1 MGLKIE
7 TDSDTVEK
15 VKLSNY
21 ARRIE
26 VYNKFVNTNTVQSG
40 EIEWATEK
48 ATSISHKCNLP
59 VIICRLKG
67 EIEGN
72 NPVSVREK
80 LYTDKTEN
88 GKWISKNLTSKTYE
102 YKQISMV
109 ISSDNATYK
118 VPSYFNYVPID
129 VLNAA

>member
-1 MGLKIE
+1 MTTVSAEDLQAMGLKV
-7 TDSDTVEK
+7 DSDTVEK

-26 VYNKFVNTNTVQSG
+26 VYNKFVNTNTAQSG

-72 NPVSVREK
+72 NPASVEEK

-88 GKWISKNLTSKTYE
+88 GKWISKHMTSQTYE
-102 YKQISMV
+102 YKQILSV
-109 ISSDNATYK
+109 KTLCHSE
-118 VPSYFNYVPID
+118 D
-129 VLNAA
+129 VLSN